1 MSTDVRISFEPKS
14 APLSKAAIPETPPLG
29 RGRCSQGLSVG
40 ASVRPS
46 VFSTR
51 IPTSFICRS
60 RDPVWLDSESLYVT
74 CRDVYTCI

>member
-46 VFSTR
+46 
-51 IPTSFICRS
+51 RS
-60 RDPVWLDSESLYVT
+60 QCGRVRQTLRLLNTHPHFFHLSLT
-74 CRDVYTCI
+74 